1 VTIFAPD
8 WSGALTEYLGLRS
21 ANLDPAI
28 VSAARE
34 RLRLLSIPDDVV
46 ARSEREGAAQSRF
59 TLASPIA
66 GVVGELGTR
75 EGAMVQPG
83 MALFRIVDLSSV
95 WVETNVP
102 EAQAAQV
109 RVGANAEV
117 KAEAYPGKAFAGK
130 VGAILPQ
137 VDAATRTLRARIEL
151 RNPGTVLKP
160 GMFVSVSLRSGE
172 GGDVLLVPQEAV
184 IATGKRTVVI
194 VAGDDNRFIPVEVTL
209 GRPAGSTV
217 EVRTGL
223 DEGQRVVTSGQ
234 FLIDSE
240 ASLKSTL
247 SRLEAGTSAAAP
259 AGTYR
264 SEGRVER
271 IGKEEVTLS
280 HEPIPALK
288 WPAMTMGFRNP
299 AAGLPSGLKV
309 GDRVRFE
316 FVERQGGYQLTNVE
330 RIPGP
335 GSKP

>member
-1 VTIFAPD
+1 
-8 WSGALTEYLGLRS
+8 
-21 ANLDPAI
+21 
-28 VSAARE
+28 
-34 RLRLLSIPDDVV
+34 V

-59 TLASPIA
+59 TLTSPIA

-102 EAQAAQV
+102 EAQAAHV
-109 RVGANAEV
+109 RVGAAAEV
-117 KAEAYPGKAFAGK
+117 KAEAYPGRAFAGK

-137 VDAATRTLRARIEL
+137 VDATTRTLRARIEL

-160 GMFVSVSLRSGE
+160 GMFVSVSLRSGDS
-172 GGDVLLVPQEAV
+172 GDVLLVPQEAV
-184 IATGKRTVVI
+184 ITTGKRTVVI
-194 VAGDDNRFIPVEVTL
+194 VAGDNNRFIPAEVTL
-209 GRPAGSTV
+209 GHAAGSAI

-223 DEGQRVVTSGQ
+223 AEGQRVVTSGQ

-247 SRLEAGTSAAAP
+247 SRLDAGTSVVAQGTSAAAP
-259 AGTYR
+259 ATHR
-264 SEGRVER
+264 SEGRVEK
-271 IGKEEVTLS
+271 IGKEELTVS

-288 WPAMTMGFRNP
+288 WPSMTMGFKHP
-299 AAGLPSGLKV
+299 AAGLPPGLRV

-316 FVERQGGYQLTNVE
+316 FVERKGGYQLTNVE

-335 GSKP
+335 GNKP